1 MLSLLIKLL
10 FTFFSDGYSKKDQDE
25 GTLQRKVIGNHRN
38 LPFNDEEK
46 EQQDVIIKKVTSLTM
61 KKVTTSTMKKVSS
74 STMKKNTISSHKR
87 IEKVQQRLKERNRS
101 WRRKRIIYT

>member
-1 MLSLLIKLL
+1 MKVLYKGRLLGIIK
-10 FTFFSDGYSKKDQDE
+10 TTPKDQPNRIS
-25 GTLQRKVIGNHRN
+25 TVKQ
-38 LPFNDEEK
+38 FNDEEK
-46 EQQDVIIKKVTSLTM
+46 EEQKDVIIKKVTSLMM

-74 STMKKNTISSHKR
+74 SRMKKNTISSHKR

>member
-1 MLSLLIKLL
+1 M
-10 FTFFSDGYSKKDQDE
+10 T
-25 GTLQRKVIGNHRN
+25 TQRKIKMKVLYKGRLLGIIETTPKNQPNRISTVKQ
-38 LPFNDEEK
+38 FNDEEE
-46 EQQDVIIKKVTSLTM
+46 EQQDVIIKKVTSSTM